1 MAVLDLPELKGIK
14 GQDPVEVALEKLA
27 AINFAAYGYIHFL
40 HLLTPQYAAHKA
52 LDEFYGELPGVFDGI
67 AETYLAQEHR
77 AVWHKSVSL
86 SGSGVDVCD
95 TLLQYAKELHVEL
108 DKLKQNDAAAII
120 NELEGFMSFV
130 SSIRYKLVRLS

>member
-1 MAVLDLPELKGIK
+1 MFEDLKPKKQINT
-14 GQDPVEVALEKLA
+14 
-27 AINFAAYGYIHFL
+27 AIPSFLGMMFAFRDKL
-40 HLLTPQYAAHKA
+40 HLLHLATTSYAQHKA
-52 LDEFYGELPGVFDGI
+52 LDELYSDLPGVFDGI

-108 DKLKQNDAAAII
+108 DKLKQNDSAAII

>member
-52 LDEFYGELPGVFDGI
+52 LDEFYGELPGVFDCI
-67 AETYLAQEHR
+67 AETYLALEHR
-77 AVWHKSVSL
+77 DVKHYSVKL
-86 SGSGVDVCD
+86 SGTGIDVAD
-95 TLLQYAKELHVEL
+95 TLLQYAQELHDVL
-108 DKLKQNDAAAII
+108 SKMKSNDANSII
-120 NELEGFMSFV
+120 NELEGYMSFV
-130 SSIRYKLVRLS
+130 SSIRYKLARLS